1 MTAPLRLGTRG
12 SALALAQSGQV
23 AEAVTAATGRPVE
36 LVEVVTAGDRS
47 NAPVHRLGVGV
58 FVSALRDALT
68 ARTIDFA
75 VHSYKDLPTAAA
87 GGLHIAAVP
96 PRQDPR
102 DALVA
107 RNGRTL
113 AELPPG
119 ATVGTG
125 ALRRMAQLHA
135 LGLQLEVTP
144 IRGNVDTRL
153 ARVLGPEAD
162 LDAVV
167 LARAGLARL
176 GRLDVITESL
186 DPMLM
191 LPAPAQGA
199 LAVECRVDDQDL
211 VELLAVLD
219 HAPSHAAV
227 TAERALLA
235 TLEAGCSAPVAAY
248 AELAEG
254 ETGDEIYL
262 RGAVISPDGTRDL
275 RLSRTGTPADA
286 AEIGKALA
294 AELLD
299 LGADSI
305 LGHEG
310 HTGPGTQQFGSTE

>member
-1 MTAPLRLGTRG
+1 MSAPLRLGTRG
-12 SALALAQSGQV
+12 SKLAMAQSGQV
-23 AEAVTAATGRPVE
+23 ADALTARTGRPVE
-36 LVEVVTAGDRS
+36 LVEVVTAGDQS
-47 NAPVHRLGVGV
+47 TAPVHRLGVGV
-58 FVSALRDALT
+58 FVSALRDALV
-68 ARTIDFA
+68 AGTIDFA
-75 VHSYKDLPTAAA
+75 VHSYKDLPTATAA
-87 GGLHIAAVP
+87 GLHIAAVP

-107 RNGRTL
+107 RDGRTL
-113 AELPPG
+113 AELAPG
-119 ATVGTG
+119 ANVGTG
-125 ALRRMAQLHA
+125 ALRRIAQLHA
-135 LGLQLEVTP
+135 LGLQLTVTS

-153 ARVLGPEAD
+153 GRVLGPEAD

-176 GRLDVITESL
+176 DRTDVITETL

-199 LAVECRVDDQDL
+199 LAVECRVDDPDL
-211 VELLAVLD
+211 VELLGMLD
-219 HAPSHAAV
+219 HAPSRAAV
-227 TAERALLA
+227 IAERAMLA

-254 ETGDEIYL
+254 DVGEEIYL
-262 RGAVISPDGTRDL
+262 RGAVISPDGTRDI

-305 LGHEG
+305 LGPQG
-310 HTGPGTQQFGSTE
+310 HDGPGTQQFGSTE